1 MLFDIRLSNILLNV
15 SSGKGNNSKNK
26 QIGLQTK
33 SFCRAKETVN
43 KMKIQHTAWEK
54 IFANH
59 ISNRELISKIHYPGG
74 SDGKASA
81 WNAGD
86 PGLIPGLGRSTG
98 RGNGY
103 SPQLFPGESH
113 GQRSLVGYSPWSHKE
128 LDTTEQLTHTS
139 EIYMKNLHN
148 NNNKTN

>member
-1 MLFDIRLSNILLNV
+1 MLRLKDQWSYFQLGQKAVGSTLSLIGSLD
-15 SSGKGNNSKNK
+15 SKES
-26 QIGLQTK
+26 TC
-33 SFCRAKETVN
+33 SE
-43 KMKIQHTAWEK
+43 
-54 IFANH
+54 
-59 ISNRELISKIHYPGG
+59 
-74 SDGKASA
+74 
-81 WNAGD
+81 GD